1 MSFTLTLL
9 VVIFIFA
16 FLMRWMDLR
25 AKDRQH
31 RMKLLEEAVKSGN
44 LDDEAR
50 QDLVQAVS
58 GRPWRRR
65 RDKTEAASPVQGVG
79 ILSRFIMFVGWIS
92 MLVGL
97 GFAIYEAN
105 AVQSEDL
112 ILPAIIL
119 ICVGFALVT
128 YPFTVQVLEYRGAQ
142 LRAQR

>member
-1 MSFTLTLL
+1 MSFVITLL
-9 VVIFIFA
+9 VVIFTFA
-16 FLMRWMDLR
+16 FFMRWMDLM

-44 LDDEAR
+44 LDAEAR
-50 QDLVQAVS
+50 EDLVQAVS
-58 GRPWRRR
+58 GRRRHR
-65 RDKTEAASPVQGVG
+65 RKHKTETASPVPGIG

-105 AVQSEDL
+105 ARQSEDL

-119 ICVGFALVT
+119 ICAGFALVT